1 MPVQLSDLL
10 APTTLPNKAGA
21 GAPASAKG
29 QDGAFAQEL
38 AATQVGTGGT
48 SAGATTPA
56 VAVASVVSKSG
67 EGQLSRAIQD
77 ALDAITAQGKA
88 KAEQVIQVK
97 DGDRVVLTTASSLA
111 ELAPK
116 LDIDPAIVARIQ
128 NGTSTEADAKAF
140 VDAVVEYQ
148 KGLSAEAA
156 DTQEGDA
163 LDPSAVAAA
172 QPAPQTEIVLTTA
185 LEGNEEIALKIADE
199 KRPYIPPRPDIP
211 DVPAQQKPVVQEG
224 RAAATTPAP
233 AVAPTSIETPD
244 ASSAVKTLLEQTVP
258 RATANIVT
266 SIETTAKAQAPTV
279 PAVTQPA
286 SAPVPPA
293 AQAIANTPH
302 VTSIQGTV
310 TAGTGT
316 DTAADSAPPATTN
329 VAPSAQGTASSAPAA
344 SIPAPAVNTA
354 DATPE
359 PALTPPPAEGDGVD
373 AAMAALTKD
382 KADVK
387 AAASQ
392 TAKSETAAPQTKPDA
407 AAADEPE
414 IAAAKPAETAAKPQ
428 DAKPEP
434 RPELQNKPAEKLVV
448 TEKPATPDAKVQQVQ
463 TLVTDKPILVDA
475 TARTTQQQ
483 MQALPA
489 AAIQHVASEMAS
501 RVQRGHTRFEIRLD
515 PPELGRID
523 VRIEVDADGKV
534 HSRLMVEKSE
544 TLDLLKADQRA
555 LERALQDAGFKS
567 DQNSL
572 SFSLKDDRGGQ
583 QKFAEQRFLRQMPT
597 PAEPAKEPAR
607 LVADIAYRAPS
618 RGPGG
623 IDMRI

>member
-10 APTTLPNKAGA
+10 APTTLPSKAGA
-21 GAPASAKG
+21 GAPASAKS

-38 AATQVGTGGT
+38 AATQAGTGNT
-48 SAGATTPA
+48 PAAGATLSPT
-56 VAVASVVSKSG
+56 AVASVPKSG
-67 EGQLSRAIQD
+67 EGQISRALQD
-77 ALDAITAQGKA
+77 ALDAITAQGGI

-116 LDIDPAIVARIQ
+116 LDLDPAIVARIQ
-128 NGTSTEADAKAF
+128 NGTWTEADAKAF
-140 VDAVVEYQ
+140 VDAVAEYQ
-148 KGLSAEAA
+148 KGLSADTA
-156 DTQEGDA
+156 DTQGGDA
-163 LDPSAVAAA
+163 LDPSTVAAA

-211 DVPAQQKPVVQEG
+211 DVPAQKPVVQEG

-233 AVAPTSIETPD
+233 AVAPTSIETPE

-258 RATANIVT
+258 RATANAVT
-266 SIETTAKAQAPTV
+266 SVETTAKAQAPTV
-279 PAVTQPA
+279 PASTQPA

-302 VTSIQGTV
+302 VTSMQGTV
-310 TAGTGT
+310 TAGT
-316 DTAADSAPPATTN
+316 DMAAADSAPPATTN
-329 VAPSAQGTASSAPAA
+329 TASPTQGTAPSAPASSV
-344 SIPAPAVNTA
+344 PAPAVNTA
-354 DATPE
+354 DAAPE
-359 PALTPPPAEGDGVD
+359 SLTPPPAEGEGVD

-387 AAASQ
+387 AATPQ
-392 TAKSETAAPQTKPDA
+392 TAKPETAAPQTKPDA
-407 AAADEPE
+407 AATDEPE
-414 IAAAKPAETAAKPQ
+414 IAAQKPAETAAKPQ
-428 DAKPEP
+428 DVKPEP
-434 RPELQNKPAEKLVV
+434 RPELQNKPAEKPVV

-463 TLVTDKPILVDA
+463 TPMTDKPILVDA

-515 PPELGRID
+515 PPELGRVD
-523 VRIEVDADGKV
+523 VRIEVDTDGKV

-567 DQNSL
+567 DQNTL

-597 PAEPAKEPAR
+597 PAEPAEEPAR
-607 LVADIAYRAPS
+607 LVADIAYRAPL